1 MNKHDFFN
9 LILMV
14 LLGIFGGVL
23 AMYFSLKNN
32 WFSAPVVINQ
42 KQERIYIEENTA
54 LIDSI
59 KETSKSLFTIKQD
72 TKSIPGLIL
81 TSDGLAITLAS
92 SLTKS
97 VIVCSINNEDIPCQI
112 LKKDLTQNLA
122 LIKIE
127 KDKLSTLGFYDS
139 KMDLGKRVYILSL
152 SVVNEGIVKS
162 FTQDLIK
169 TNIRET
175 EPISGNPVFS
185 LDNRIMGLGVI
196 DKNGFVTIIPIT
208 LIRSF
213 AGL

>member
-1 MNKHDFFN
+1 MNKHDLLN
-9 LILMV
+9 LILMII
-14 LLGIFGGVL
+14 LGLFGGAL

-42 KQERIYIEENTA
+42 KQEKIYIEENTA

-59 KETSKSLFTIKQD
+59 KETSKSLFAIKQD
-72 TKSIPGLIL
+72 TRSIPGLIL
-81 TSDGLAITLAS
+81 TSDGLVVALAN

-97 VIVCSINNEDIPCQI
+97 TIVCSINNEDVPCQI
-112 LKKDLTQNLA
+112 LKKDLKQNLA

-139 KMDLGKRVYILSL
+139 ELEMGKRLYILSL

-162 FTQDLIK
+162 FTSDLIK
-169 TNIRET
+169 TNIREI
-175 EPISGNPVFS
+175 EPITGNPVFS

-196 DKNGFVTIIPIT
+196 DKNGFVTVIPIT

>member
-1 MNKHDFFN
+1 MNKHDLLN

-32 WFSAPVVINQ
+32 WFTAPVVINQ

-59 KETSKSLFTIKQD
+59 KETKKSLFLIKQD
-72 TKSIPGLIL
+72 TRSIPGLVL
-81 TSDGLAITLAS
+81 TSDGLAIALAN

-97 VIVCSINNEDIPCQI
+97 AIVCSINNEDVPCQV
-112 LKKDLTQNLA
+112 LKKDLKQNLA

-139 KMDLGKRVYILSL
+139 ELDLGKRIYILSSSL
-152 SVVNEGIVKS
+152 VNEGIVKS
-162 FTQDLIK
+162 YTSDLIK

-175 EPISGNPVFS
+175 EPITGNPAFS

-196 DKNGFVTIIPIT
+196 DKNGFVTVIPIT
-208 LIRSF
+208 IIRSF